1 MVEPIFQAFA
11 GFISQQVQA
20 VMPTAT
26 VSSMAGAH
34 CICFQLT
41 STSSVIERL
50 PVPPLSRGGSST
62 WCSRASPASL
72 WAALLWPV
80 VVGTQSSHSSAFNHE
95 IINSVSH
102 QLGSPP
108 LASHPD
114 SPRVGPLTGSAV
126 RQQVWLDSGHYQSHV
141 EGHNITPAGCGSSHF
156 LVASLTESH
165 SILECA
171 VEADNWSLSTLTPHK
186 LKQIYKDWHHQ
197 SDIHTE

>member
-1 MVEPIFQAFA
+1 
-11 GFISQQVQA
+11 
-20 VMPTAT
+20 MPTAT

-34 CICFQLT
+34 CIYFQLT

-50 PVPPLSRGGSST
+50 PVPPLSRGGCST
-62 WCSRASPASL
+62 RRSGASPASL

-95 IINSVSH
+95 IINSDSH

-126 RQQVWLDSGHYQSHV
+126 QQKVWLHSGHYQSHV
-141 EGHNITPAGCGSSHF
+141 EGHNFTPAGCGSSHF
-156 LVASLTESH
+156 LVASLTELH
-165 SILECA
+165 PIVECP
-171 VEADNWSLSTLTPHK
+171 VEADHWPLRTLTQHK
-186 LKQIYKDWHHQ
+186 LKQIYKDWYHHL
-197 SDIHTE
+197 DIHTE